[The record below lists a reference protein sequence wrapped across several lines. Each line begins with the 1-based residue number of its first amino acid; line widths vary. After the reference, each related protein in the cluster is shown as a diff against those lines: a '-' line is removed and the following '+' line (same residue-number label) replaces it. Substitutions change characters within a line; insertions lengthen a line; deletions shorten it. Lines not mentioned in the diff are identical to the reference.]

1 MSLRERIEWVFRM
14 GLLVFILAAA
24 AFLSAVT
31 TMRFAIQGREVAM
44 PNLVGKNSADAQAI
58 LQGRGL
64 QLKVVDRVYS
74 NLPAN
79 EVVRQSPPEG
89 ERMKVS
95 QNAHVVLSLGP
106 QNVTTPSLIGES
118 LRVAR
123 IQLLQVGLQL
133 GEVTTFA
140 APATL
145 SDTILQQTPAPGTR
159 AASPRVDLLVAQGDS
174 AASYIMPWVV
184 GMSLPDADRLLS
196 SAGLKL
202 SKTTFVPSP
211 QWPKGAVTE
220 QTPEPGSKITN
231 ESAIEMV
238 VAQ

>member
-1 MSLRERIEWVFRM
+1 M

-31 TMRFAIQGREVAM
+31 AMRFAIQGREVTM
-44 PNLVGKNSADAQAI
+44 PNLVGKSSADALAI

-74 NLPAN
+74 SLAAN
-79 EVVRQSPPEG
+79 AVARQSPPEG
-89 ERMKVS
+89 ERMKVG

-106 QNVTTPSLIGES
+106 QNVTTPSLVGES

-123 IQLLQVGLQL
+123 ILLPQAGLQL
-133 GEVTTFA
+133 GEVTTYM
-140 APATL
+140 APTAM
-145 SDTILQQTPAPGTR
+145 SDTILQQTPLPGIK
-159 AASPRVDLLVAQGDS
+159 AASPRVDLLVVQGV
-174 AASYIMPWVV
+174 APASYIMPWLV
-184 GMSLPDADRLLS
+184 GMSLPDADRLFT
-196 SAGLKL
+196 SAGLKV

-211 QWPKGAVTE
+211 EWPKGAITA
-220 QTPEPGSKITN
+220 QTPEPGSRIAID
-231 ESAIEMV
+231 SAIEMV

>member
-1 MSLRERIEWVFRM
+1 MGFRERIEWVFRM

-31 TMRFAIQGREVAM
+31 AMRFAIQGREVTM
-44 PNLVGKNSADAQAI
+44 PNLVGKSSADAMAI

-79 EVVRQSPPEG
+79 VVARQSPPEG

-106 QNVTTPSLIGES
+106 QNVSTPSLVGES

-123 IQLLQVGLQL
+123 IQLPQAGLQL
-133 GEVTTFA
+133 GEVTAYSATA
-140 APATL
+140 AL
-145 SDTILQQTPAPGTR
+145 SDTIMAQMPLPGTK
-159 AASPRVDLLVAQGDS
+159 ATSPRVDLLVAQGAPP
-174 AASYIMPWVV
+174 AAYVMPWLV
-184 GMSLPDADRLLS
+184 GMQLPEADRLLA
-196 SAGLKL
+196 SASLKV
-202 SKTTFVPSP
+202 SKTAIIPSP
-211 QWPKGAVTE
+211 QWPKGTITE
-220 QTPEPGSKITN
+220 QTPDPGAKVSNDTPIDL
-231 ESAIEMV
+231 V